1 MSFILIY
8 FMQTCIKP
16 GVFLLKEMTNAD
28 FLIKYLRIKLVNL
41 LTWNGPAHPAA
52 SSSIIR
58 AGADIPD
65 VSLLP

>member
-41 LTWNGPAHPAA
+41 ELSRPPGCIIKHHPG
-52 SSSIIR
+52 R
-58 AGADIPD
+58 GRHP
-65 VSLLP
+65 